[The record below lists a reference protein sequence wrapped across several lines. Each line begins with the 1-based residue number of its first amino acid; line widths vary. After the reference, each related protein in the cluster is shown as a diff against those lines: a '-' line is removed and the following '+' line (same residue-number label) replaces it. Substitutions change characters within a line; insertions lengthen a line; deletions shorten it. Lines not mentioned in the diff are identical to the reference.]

1 MDALTVTDLSFKY
14 RSENEFIFKNISF
27 SVSKG
32 SVVVLSG
39 LSGSGKTTL
48 CYLLT
53 GIIPRIYKGDILGT
67 VKLFGNDLSNL
78 SAEKI
83 SSDLGIVFQDPET
96 QLFMPTV
103 EDELAFAPENLCL
116 SRDEIENRISAALKI
131 TGIEDLRLRETNT
144 LSGGQKQLVAIASVL
159 TMEPKILIFDE
170 ITSQIDLVGRQKIK
184 ELIISL
190 KNEGKTII
198 IVEHG
203 HENSDLADDIYE
215 IKNNTLNIV

>member
-1 MDALTVTDLSFKY
+1 MDALTITDLSFKY

-27 SVSKG
+27 SVNKG
-32 SVVVLSG
+32 SVVVFSG

-53 GIIPRIYKGDILGT
+53 GIIPRTYKGDISGT
-67 VKLFGNDLSNL
+67 IKLFGNDIADL

-116 SRDEIENRISAALKI
+116 SRDEIENRISAALEI
-131 TGIEDLRLRETNT
+131 TGIKDLRFRETNT

-159 TMEPKILIFDE
+159 TMEPEILIFDE
-170 ITSQIDLVGRQKIK
+170 ITSQIDSMGKEKIK

-198 IVEHG
+198 IIEHG
-203 HENSDLADDIYE
+203 HVNSDLADEIYE